1 MKLRTLCYWRD
12 GYIPFFRSHHRPKSQ
27 VFRPKGL
34 QFFAQLWEK
43 LQLRNGSNRRST
55 IPVLMIGQLTT
66 IFFYSLWK
74 DFSKLTQQYYTEPLA
89 GVEGLNSGAILIL
102 RDSLKLPQTPSKR
115 ILKEPTFF
123 ATTRW
128 WRGHIATVRYRLV
141 LQPQIRSPYWMYPSR
156 NHTRRSC
163 GEFILSRNKG
173 LSA

>member
-43 LQLRNGSNRRST
+43 LQLRNGSNRRSI

-66 IFFYSLWK
+66 KFFYSLLK
-74 DFSKLTQQYYTEPLA
+74 IDT
-89 GVEGLNSGAILIL
+89 AILHRAVGRGWRIEL
-102 RDSLKLPQTPSKR
+102 WSNFDSQGLPQTPSNR

-173 LSA
+173 FSA